1 MTTGYDRAMADWH
14 VDRGL
19 ETLVTQEKQ
28 KHPGMVV
35 GTIAGGG
42 HTTTNTD
49 HVPDPDDKADP
60 HGVDAADF
68 MIGPHFTAADA
79 ESLFQA
85 LLSHRDPRIA
95 YVIHNRRI
103 FSSTVSPW
111 IVRKYTGTSNPHT
124 IELHISVNDKHV
136 RGNSPWDL
144 GGKVYKYTELQGY
157 GLPVLTAGMDD
168 ADYDGYNAV
177 TRAQALLNLQGQKLT
192 VDGIYGP
199 KMTAAV
205 KAEYGGDGKKIDIP
219 IWVKLAGLSRAV

>member
-1 MTTGYDRAMADWH
+1 MAEWH

-42 HTTTNTD
+42 HAQTGTD
-49 HVPDPDDKADP
+49 HVPDPTDKADP

-68 MIGPHFTAADA
+68 MIGSHFTAADA

-95 YVIHNRRI
+95 YVIYNRRI

-111 IVRKYTGTSNPHT
+111 DVRKYTGTSDPHT
-124 IELHISVNDKHV
+124 NHVHVSVNDKHIRV
-136 RGNSPWDL
+136 NSAWEL
-144 GGKVYKYTELQGY
+144 GGKTMRYEELKGY
-157 GLPVLTAGMDD
+157 GLPILTAGMDD
-168 ADYDGYNAV
+168 ADYDGYNGV
-177 TRAQALLNLQGQKLT
+177 VRAQVLLGIQGQKLT
-192 VDGIYGP
+192 PDGVYGP

-205 KAEYGGDGKKIDIP
+205 KAVFGGDGKHIDSAD
-219 IWVKLAGLSRAV
+219 WVKLAGLSRAV